1 MNVWTVVPLS
11 RPGQLPWVIENWAR
25 QTTKSSLAIVETGEA
40 LGVCHQAGISPDL
53 LLSAAGRPGEVRN
66 AALEALVGAYVSF
79 QDDDDWYGPD
89 YLAEH
94 VELAARGR
102 IVGKRVHWV
111 DFLGDE
117 LLLFRPQAAN
127 TRGGWVLAGTMSGY
141 AEDFP
146 RFSAVETGEERP
158 LCAAAHEVL
167 SSSVQNFVYLRRP
180 DQMSHTLPVS
190 KAALEDL
197 QGRAAARYP
206 SGEWW
211 RATSSGSAG
220 IPDTRAARAL

>member
-1 MNVWTVVPLS
+1 LNVWTVVPLS

-25 QTTKSSLAIVETGEA
+25 QTTKSSLAIVETGA
-40 LGVCHQAGISPDL
+40 AVGVCHQAGITPDL

-66 AALEALVGAYVSF
+66 AALEALVGAYVAF

-117 LLLFRPQAAN
+117 LLLFRPQAAG
-127 TRGGWVLAGTMSGY
+127 TRGGWVLAGTMGGY

-146 RFSAVETGEERP
+146 RFSAVETGEEI
-158 LCAAAHEVL
+158 AVAEIGT
-167 SSSVQNFVYLRRP
+167 P
-180 DQMSHTLPVS
+180 DQTGP
-190 KAALEDL
+190 KD
-197 QGRAAARYP
+197 QKCRIGRKRPTGPTPLIGQTGQRSRNPAPLRCP
-206 SGEWW
+206 
-211 RATSSGSAG
+211 TSSPSEIAE
-220 IPDTRAARAL
+220 PTMNR